1 MGFGDLAAIEAGGR
15 SAVEVI
21 GEEGLGTVSGVVIES
36 IFIKATSVY
45 CYPSPSKTLLHAAE
59 GHKAIGSYG
68 HYQQAEYQG
77 LCGCHY
83 LISNILSLGR
93 GEILIFVLLWGG
105 GQEE

>member
-1 MGFGDLAAIEAGGR
+1 MGFGYLAAVEAGGG
-15 SAVEVI
+15 SAMEVI
-21 GEEGLGTVSGVVIES
+21 GVEGLGAVSGVVIES